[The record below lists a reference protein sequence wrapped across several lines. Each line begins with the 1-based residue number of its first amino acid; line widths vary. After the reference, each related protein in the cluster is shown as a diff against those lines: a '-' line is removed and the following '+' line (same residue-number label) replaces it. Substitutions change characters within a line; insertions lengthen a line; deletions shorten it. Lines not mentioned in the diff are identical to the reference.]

1 MIVIEV
7 TDLNVVSIY
16 LSVGSKARACLLLVT
31 FCFPARVTA
40 DLRDNFRSDLI
51 RRGGEFTSA
60 CIVEREATANEDIAS
75 RRVVVAIP
83 FVSGKTAGPEQSR
96 TLL

>member
-1 MIVIEV
+1 M
-7 TDLNVVSIY
+7 
-16 LSVGSKARACLLLVT
+16 
-31 FCFPARVTA
+31 TA
-40 DLRDNFRSDLI
+40 DLRDIFGCDLI
-51 RRGGEFTSA
+51 GRGGEFILA
-60 CIVEREATANEDIAS
+60 CIVEREAKANEDIAS

>member
-16 LSVGSKARACLLLVT
+16 LSVGSKARARLLVT
-31 FCFPARVTA
+31 FCFPASVTA

-51 RRGGEFTSA
+51 RRGGEFTLA